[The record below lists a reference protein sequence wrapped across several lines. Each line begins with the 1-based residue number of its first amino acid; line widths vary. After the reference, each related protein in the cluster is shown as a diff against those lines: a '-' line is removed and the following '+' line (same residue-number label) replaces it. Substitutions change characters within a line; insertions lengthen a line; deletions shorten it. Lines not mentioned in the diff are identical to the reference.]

1 MTDDNLTVVKVNVK
15 RMQSSQKRLKL
26 IQYFKSQLGSKDLF
40 FLQETHSTAKN
51 EKEWQSD
58 FKGKIFQYLGS
69 KTFIV
74 KNKNKH

>member
-1 MTDDNLTVVKVNVK
+1 MTVDNLTVVKVNVK

-51 EKEWQSD
+51 EKE
-58 FKGKIFQYLGS
+58 
-69 KTFIV
+69 
-74 KNKNKH
+74 